1 MASYRANISALSCE
15 EEPWKL
21 VELRAAGSDPC
32 AVVGRLS
39 VLIWFERFY
48 RLIFFFFVEES
59 LVSVLEGMLQ

>member
-1 MASYRANISALSCE
+1 M
-15 EEPWKL
+15 
-21 VELRAAGSDPC
+21 ELRAAGSDPC

-59 LVSVLEGMLQ
+59 VVSVLEGMLQ